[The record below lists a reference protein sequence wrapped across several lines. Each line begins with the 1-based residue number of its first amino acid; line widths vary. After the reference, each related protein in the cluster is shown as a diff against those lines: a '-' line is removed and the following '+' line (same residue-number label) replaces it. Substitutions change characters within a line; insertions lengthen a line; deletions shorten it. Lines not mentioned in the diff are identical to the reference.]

1 MRNRAGLNMDD
12 EGILYKNAIL
22 IDDNQQRHLG
32 NFIISADGS
41 WSAANGDEDV
51 SETIDGSNR
60 LITRSLQNWHTH
72 LAMQLNARDF
82 SDGSPLD
89 EWLRDSIFPTE
100 LRLSRGICRVGVA
113 AAAAEMI
120 STGCSFAN
128 DMYHFPGEIGP
139 VLANAGL
146 RAKVSGPVT
155 TWPPTATGDDEEA
168 FRRLQNLLADGTI
181 GDGRVSYG
189 VASHSIYTCS
199 EETLLKGRDLALE
212 YDANLHIHVSETR
225 KEVADCF
232 AKHGMYP
239 IEYLDSID
247 YLVDG
252 KVNCAHGSWAKKN
265 EMRIL
270 AARNAKILHCPSSNM
285 KLACGGTLSLPAYL
299 EAGVDVRLGTDGS
312 ASNGNGLDV
321 LAEARTAILVQRH
334 DHWNAREL
342 TASTAF
348 AMATAGS
355 KDWAVWDL
363 NNIRMHPVGRSNNR
377 HIANLVYN
385 GTDCLDLWV
394 DGNALR
400 RDGKTL
406 TLDETKVIEELNL
419 AVEDYYQDIE

>member
-1 MRNRAGLNMDD
+1 MDD
-12 EGILYKNAIL
+12 EGILYTDAIL
-22 IDDNQQRHLG
+22 IDDYQQRHLG
-32 NFIISADGS
+32 NFILGPDGS
-41 WSAANGDEDV
+41 WSNASGDEDV
-51 SETIDGSNR
+51 KQKIDGSNR
-60 LITRSLQNWHTH
+60 LITRGLQNWHTH

-89 EWLRDSIFPTE
+89 EWLKNSIFPTE
-100 LRLSRGICRVGVA
+100 SRLSREICRAGAA

-120 STGCSFAN
+120 STGGSFAN

-155 TWPPTATGDDEEA
+155 TWPPTAAGDDEQA
-168 FRRLQNLLADGTI
+168 LRNLRQLLAAGPI

-212 YDANLHIHVSETR
+212 YDVNLHIHVSETR

-232 AKHGMYP
+232 DAHGMYP

-270 AARNAKILHCPSSNM
+270 AARNAKIIHCPSSNM

-299 EAGVDVRLGTDGS
+299 DAGVDVRIGTDGS
-312 ASNGNGLDV
+312 ASNGNGLDM

-342 TASTAF
+342 TAASAF

-363 NNIRMHPVGRSNNR
+363 DNIRMHPVGRSNNR
-377 HIANLVYN
+377 HLANLVYN

-394 DGNALR
+394 DGKALR

-406 TLDETKVIEELNL
+406 TLDEGEVIEQLNH
-419 AVEDYYQDIE
+419 AVDDYYRDIE